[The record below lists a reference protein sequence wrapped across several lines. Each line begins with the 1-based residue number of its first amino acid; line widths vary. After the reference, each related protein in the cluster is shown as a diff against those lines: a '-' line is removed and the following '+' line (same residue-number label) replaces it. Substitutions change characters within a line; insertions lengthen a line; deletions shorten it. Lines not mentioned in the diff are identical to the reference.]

1 MKLNPLEKQ
10 LIWSIILYYL
20 NIITKPRQVKNNK
33 ENPREVIYQN
43 YNDHMSP
50 SINSWPWLQKRTTWG
65 AFIKPLAQAPTT
77 EIQIQLVG
85 SRAQTSVF
93 FCQFWKSTKPLHQR
107 MIQIILPE
115 SINVYSSFTHD
126 S

>member
-43 YNDHMSP
+43 YNDHVS
-50 SINSWPWLQKRTTWG
+50 K
-65 AFIKPLAQAPTT
+65 
-77 EIQIQLVG
+77 
-85 SRAQTSVF
+85 
-93 FCQFWKSTKPLHQR
+93 H
-107 MIQIILPE
+107 
-115 SINVYSSFTHD
+115 
-126 S
+126 